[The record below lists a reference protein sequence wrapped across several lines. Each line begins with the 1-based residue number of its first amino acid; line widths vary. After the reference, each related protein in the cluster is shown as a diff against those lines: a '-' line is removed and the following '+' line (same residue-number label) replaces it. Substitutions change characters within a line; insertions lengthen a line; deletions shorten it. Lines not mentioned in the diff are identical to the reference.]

1 MHTIVSCGRVIFAAL
16 AFHATLASAEL
27 WGYVDDG
34 GVAHFATHR
43 VDERYQ
49 LFYRGPTS
57 LDAPDPHAPDARA
70 ALELTALY
78 RRIADHPNVRRFAAL
93 IERNAK
99 SQALD
104 PALVKA
110 VIAVESAFEP
120 DAVSAKGALG
130 LMQVIPATAAR
141 YGLAERRNRTI
152 AQQLLD
158 PPTNVRIG
166 ARYLRDLLD
175 RFGDDLSL
183 ALAAYNAGEEAVR
196 QNGNRIPP
204 FPETRE
210 YVALVRQFQAMY
222 RPPESASPSAPR
234 PRIELRAIRDSRPPN
249 LRDP

>member
-1 MHTIVSCGRVIFAAL
+1 MRTLVSCGRVIFAVL
-16 AFHATLASAEL
+16 AFHATLASADL
-27 WGYVDDG
+27 WGYVDDL

-49 LFYRGPTS
+49 LFFRGSTS
-57 LDAPDPHAPDARA
+57 LDAPNTSAPDTRPP
-70 ALELTALY
+70 LEQTALY
-78 RRIADHPNVRRFAAL
+78 RSVIDHPNARRFASL

-130 LMQVIPATAAR
+130 LMQIIPATAAR
-141 YGLAERRNRTI
+141 YGLAAQRSRTI

-166 ARYLRDLLD
+166 VRYLRDLLD
-175 RFGDDLSL
+175 LFGDDLGL
-183 ALAAYNAGEEAVR
+183 ALAAYNAGEESVR
-196 QNGNRIPP
+196 QRGNRIPP

-222 RPPESASPSAPR
+222 RPPEPTPPGASR
-234 PRIELRAIRDSRPPN
+234 PHIELRGTRDSRPPN
-249 LRDP
+249 LRMP

>member
-1 MHTIVSCGRVIFAAL
+1 MRTVVSCGRLIFAAL

-49 LFYRGPTS
+49 LFFRGPTS
-57 LDAPDPHAPDARA
+57 LDAPDTRAPAPRGA
-70 ALELTALY
+70 PEQTALY
-78 RRIADHPNVRRFAAL
+78 RRVIDHPNLRRFASL

-99 SQALD
+99 LHSLD

-130 LMQVIPATAAR
+130 LMQIIPATATR
-141 YGLAERRNRTI
+141 YGLAEQRNRTI

-166 ARYLRDLLD
+166 VRYLRDLLD
-175 RFGDDLSL
+175 LFGDDLGL
-183 ALAAYNAGEEAVR
+183 ALAAYNAGEESVR
-196 QNGNRIPP
+196 QSGNRIPP

-210 YVALVRQFQAMY
+210 YVALVRQFQALY
-222 RPPESASPSAPR
+222 RPPDATSPSVSHPHL
-234 PRIELRAIRDSRPPN
+234 ELRSTRDSRPPN
-249 LRDP
+249 LRTP

>member
-1 MHTIVSCGRVIFAAL
+1 MRIIVSCGRLILTVL

-34 GVAHFATHR
+34 GVTHFATHR

-49 LFYRGPTS
+49 LFFKGATS
-57 LDAPDPHAPDARA
+57 LDGADTPAPSAQA
-70 ALELTALY
+70 ALEQSALY
-78 RRIADHPNVRRFAAL
+78 RRVADHPNLRRFAAL

-99 SQALD
+99 AQTLD
-104 PALVKA
+104 PALIKA
-110 VIAVESAFEP
+110 VIAVESSFEP
-120 DAVSAKGALG
+120 DAVSVKGALG
-130 LMQVIPATAAR
+130 LMQIIPATGAR

-158 PPTNVRIG
+158 PTTNVRIG

-175 RFGDDLSL
+175 LFGDDLAL
-183 ALAAYNAGEEAVR
+183 ALAAYNAGEASVR

-210 YVALVRQFQAMY
+210 YVSLVRQFQALY
-222 RPPESASPSAPR
+222 RPPELASPSVPR
-234 PRIELRAIRDSRPPN
+234 PHIELRAARDSRPPN
-249 LRDP
+249 LRAP

>member
-1 MHTIVSCGRVIFAAL
+1 MRTIVSCVRWLFAGL

-34 GVAHFATHR
+34 GATHFATHR

-49 LFYRGPTS
+49 LFFRGPTS
-57 LDAPDPHAPDARA
+57 LDAPDADAPDAQA
-70 ALELTALY
+70 ALERTALY
-78 RRIADHPNVRRFAAL
+78 RRVADHPNVRRFASL

-99 SQALD
+99 AQALD

-130 LMQVIPATAAR
+130 LMQIIPATAAR
-141 YGLAERRNRTI
+141 YGLAEQRSRTI
-152 AQQLLD
+152 AQQLFD
-158 PPTNVRIG
+158 PPTNIRIG
-166 ARYLRDLLD
+166 VRYLRDLLNL
-175 RFGDDLSL
+175 FGDDLGL
-183 ALAAYNAGEEAVR
+183 ALAAYNAGEESVR

-204 FPETRE
+204 YPETRE

-222 RPPESASPSAPR
+222 RPPDSAAPNPSR
-234 PRIELRAIRDSRPPN
+234 PHIELRVTRDSRPPN
-249 LRDP
+249 LRAP

>member
-1 MHTIVSCGRVIFAAL
+1 MRTIVSCGRLLFAGL

-34 GVAHFATHR
+34 GVTHFATHR

-49 LFYRGPTS
+49 LFFGGPTS
-57 LDAPDPHAPDARA
+57 LDAADTHAPNAQV
-70 ALELTALY
+70 ALEHSALY
-78 RRIADHPNVRRFAAL
+78 RRVVDHPNLRRFAAL

-99 SQALD
+99 AQALD

-120 DAVSAKGALG
+120 DAVSVKGALG
-130 LMQVIPATAAR
+130 LMQIIPATAAR
-141 YGLAERRNRTI
+141 YGLAERRNRTV

-158 PPTNVRIG
+158 PPTNIRIG

-175 RFGDDLSL
+175 LFGDDLAL
-183 ALAAYNAGEEAVR
+183 ALAAYNAGEESVR

-210 YVALVRQFQAMY
+210 YVALVRQFQALY
-222 RPPESASPSAPR
+222 RPPESASPSVAR
-234 PRIELRAIRDSRPPN
+234 PHIELRAARDSRPPN
-249 LRDP
+249 LRAP

>member
-1 MHTIVSCGRVIFAAL
+1 MRSLVSCGRLFFAAL
-16 AFHATLASAEL
+16 AFHTTLVSAEL

-34 GVAHFATHR
+34 GVTHFATHR

-57 LDAPDPHAPDARA
+57 LDAPDPHAPDART
-70 ALELTALY
+70 ALEQTALY

-93 IERNAK
+93 IEHNAK
-99 SQALD
+99 LQTLD

-130 LMQVIPATAAR
+130 LMQIIPATGAR
-141 YGLAERRNRTI
+141 YGLAEHRNRTI

-175 RFGDDLSL
+175 LFSDDIGL

-222 RPPESASPSAPR
+222 RPREAASPSVAQ

-249 LRDP
+249 LRGP